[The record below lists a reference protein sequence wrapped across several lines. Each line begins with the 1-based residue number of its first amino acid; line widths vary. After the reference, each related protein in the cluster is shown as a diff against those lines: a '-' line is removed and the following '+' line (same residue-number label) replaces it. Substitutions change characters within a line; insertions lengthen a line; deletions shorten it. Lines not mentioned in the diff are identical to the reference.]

1 MSTFNRFAAALATN
15 FAQISKQ
22 ELFKVDLEGD
32 YLWEQYIAAFP
43 EGTNPIYRV
52 RTEHD
57 GSYDRNFVRQLGG
70 VITLTKSGPKTIWGL
85 EGLEEPYATVAAKL
99 DALVKSRPFASLF
112 RTKEA
117 KYGYVSTIEKMDDG
131 STHRWYHFHADIANA
146 HRTNDV
152 GTVVGNFNTT
162 VAVFKRGLEE
172 LKPEALET
180 VLELVADNALY
191 RGAEFK
197 ASVEE
202 FLKFQTK
209 YRKLGALEQN
219 HLLWMSAN
227 SNVSRLRNTAIG
239 TLLTDLSEG
248 KELDAAV
255 RSFEQKVAPTN
266 YKRPTAVISASMVKD
281 AMATIASLGLETAL
295 ERRFAKLS
303 DVSVNN
309 VLWVNNE
316 SKALMKGGIE
326 DLLMGA
332 VVAKPSKTDPTD
344 ISVDD
349 FFKDVLPRST
359 GLELLLQ
366 NKNVGNLMSL
376 TAPVHAD
383 VEKLFKWDNN
393 FAWSYKGGITDSEL
407 RQAVASRG
415 GRVDGVFRFSHSW
428 NHAAR
433 NASLMDLHVFMPGS
447 TERTDTPSVAYGNNN
462 RIGWNRRND
471 SATGGVQDVDYTDAA
486 PVGYVPVENITF
498 PDLSRMPNGKYSC
511 KIHNWQFRSPTEGG
525 FKAEIE
531 FEGTVFEYEY
541 TKALK
546 NHEWVSVADVT
557 LRNGKFT
564 IEHKLPHNASS
575 KEVWGVQTEKFLK
588 VNTVMLSPN
597 YWDGQEIGNKHWFFV
612 LDGCQN
618 DEPTRGIYNEFLKG
632 SLDKHRKVFEVL
644 GNKTKCQPIEGQMSG
659 VGFSSTKQDSVIIR
673 AIGPKFNQTYNV
685 TF

>member
-15 FAQISKQ
+15 FTQLSKQ

-70 VITLTKSGPKTIWGL
+70 IITLTNNGPKTIWSL

-117 KYGYVSTIEKMDDG
+117 KYGYVSTIEKLDNG
-131 STHRWYHFHADIANA
+131 QTHRWYHFHADIANA

-162 VAVFKRGLEE
+162 VAVFKRGMEE

-180 VLELVADNALY
+180 VLELIADNALY
-191 RGAEFK
+191 RGSEFK
-197 ASVEE
+197 TAVSD

-209 YRKLGALEQN
+209 YLNLSALEQN
-219 HLLWMSAN
+219 HLLWASAN
-227 SNVSRLRNTAIG
+227 SPVSRLRNTAIG

-266 YKRPTAVISASMVKD
+266 YKRPTAVISASMVKE
-281 AMATIASLGLETAL
+281 AMATINSLGLETAL

-332 VVAKPSKTDPTD
+332 VVVKPSKEEPTE

-349 FFKDVLPRST
+349 FFKEILPKTT
-359 GLELLLQ
+359 GLELLLKNQ
-366 NKNVGNLMSL
+366 NVANLMSL

-393 FAWSYKGGITDSEL
+393 FAWSYKGGITDSLKERVKAAGGNTNAAMRVSL
-407 RQAVASRG
+407 GWYNLDDLDLAAVTPSGGHIYFGNKAGVLDVDMNAYGAMSRTA
-415 GRVDGVFRFSHSW
+415 VENLSW
-428 NHAAR
+428 SS
-433 NASLMDLHVFMPGS
+433 ASLKDGTYTIQVTQFNQR
-447 TERTDTPSVAYGNNN
+447 EKEDYGFVME
-462 RIGWNRRND
+462 I
-471 SATGGVQDVDYTDAA
+471 
-486 PVGYVPVENITF
+486 EN
-498 PDLSRMPNGKYSC
+498 NGKVTQYFHDKELKQKSLITAFVIEVNN
-511 KIHNWQFRSPTEGG
+511 KVVVKVEAHSDFRTQGRS
-525 FKAEIE
+525 
-531 FEGTVFEYEY
+531 
-541 TKALK
+541 
-546 NHEWVSVADVT
+546 
-557 LRNGKFT
+557 
-564 IEHKLPHNASS
+564 
-575 KEVWGVQTEKFLK
+575 EVHWNVQTEKFTK

-612 LDGCQN
+612 LDGCEN

-644 GNKTKCQPIEGQMSG
+644 GNKTKCQPIDGQMSG
-659 VGFSSTKQDSVIIR
+659 VGFSSTKKDSVILR
-673 AIGPKFNQTYNV
+673 AIGPKFNQIYNV

>member
-15 FAQISKQ
+15 FTQLSKQ
-22 ELFKVDLEGD
+22 ELFKVDLDGD

-57 GSYDRNFVRQLGG
+57 GSYDKNFVRQLGG
-70 VITLTKSGPKTIWGL
+70 IITLTSNGPKTIWSL
-85 EGLEEPYATVAAKL
+85 KGLEEPYATVAAKL

-117 KYGYVSTIEKMDDG
+117 KYGYVSTIEKLDNG
-131 STHRWYHFHADIANA
+131 QTHRWYHFHADIANA
-146 HRTNDV
+146 HRTADV

-162 VAVFKRGLEE
+162 VSVFKRGLEE

-180 VLELVADNALY
+180 VLELIADNALY

-197 ASVEE
+197 TAVSD
-202 FLKFQTK
+202 FLKFQTQ
-209 YRKLGALEQN
+209 YLGLTHLEQN

-227 SNVSRLRNTAIG
+227 SPVSRLRNTAIG

-281 AMATIASLGLETAL
+281 AMAMIASLGLETAL

-326 DLLMGA
+326 DLLLGA
-332 VVAKPSKTDPTD
+332 VVAKPSKTEPTE

-349 FFKDVLPRST
+349 FFKDILPKTTS
-359 GLELLLQ
+359 LELLLKNQ
-366 NKNVGNLMSL
+366 NVANLMSL

-393 FAWSYKGGITDSEL
+393 FAWSYKGGITDSLKERVKAAGGNTNAAMRVSL
-407 RQAVASRG
+407 GWFNLDDLDLAAV
-415 GRVDGVFRFSHSW
+415 
-428 NHAAR
+428 
-433 NASLMDLHVFMPGS
+433 
-447 TERTDTPSVAYGNNN
+447 TPSGTHIYFGNK
-462 RIGWNRRND
+462 
-471 SATGGVQDVDYTDAA
+471 AGVLDVDMNAFGA
-486 PVGYVPVENITF
+486 MSRSAVEN
-498 PDLSRMPNGKYSC
+498 LSWSSANLKDGTYTIQVNQFNQREKDDYGFVMEIENNGKITQYFHDKELKQKGLITAFVIQVTNRVVVKVDAHSD
-511 KIHNWQFRSPTEGG
+511 FRTQGRS
-525 FKAEIE
+525 
-531 FEGTVFEYEY
+531 
-541 TKALK
+541 
-546 NHEWVSVADVT
+546 
-557 LRNGKFT
+557 
-564 IEHKLPHNASS
+564 
-575 KEVWGVQTEKFLK
+575 EVHWNVQTEKFTK

-612 LDGCQN
+612 LDGCEN

-644 GNKTKCQPIEGQMSG
+644 GNKTKCQPIDGQMSG
-659 VGFSSTKQDSVIIR
+659 VGFSSTKKDSVVLR